1 MIRQQKK
8 EKEDVQE
15 RIKKLCARYE
25 DLESIELIYKKK
37 REEFEDKM
45 TEKRQCAQKI
55 KEWIHS
61 PYGIKKFAECIGEEL
76 YGSDYKIAE
85 ENMTMFYEEVLRE
98 KDRISVQIE
107 EEERKKQMAE
117 QKIMSLERLIV

>member
-25 DLESIELIYKKK
+25 DLEAIELIYKKK
-37 REEFEDKM
+37 KEEFEDKVIK
-45 TEKRQCAQKI
+45 KRQCAQKI
-55 KEWIHS
+55 TECIHS
-61 PYGIKKFAECIGEEL
+61 PNGIKKFAECMGEEL
-76 YGSDYKIAE
+76 YGSNYKKAE
-85 ENMTMFYEEVLRE
+85 ENIMLFYEEVLRE
-98 KDRISVQIE
+98 KERISIQME
-107 EEERKKQMAE
+107 EEERKRQMVD